1 MKQTTLNWFRSS
13 EYDLQTAE
21 SLLRS
26 RRYIYVL
33 FMCHLTVEKLLKAIV
48 AESST
53 VFPPRT
59 HNLYRL
65 LELGHITLPA
75 VYEDL
80 VAKLNAMSVV
90 TRYPEDITTLSAE
103 ITRKVAQAYLTKTKE
118 LIEWLRQDVR
128 LQPSSADT
136 SLPLKPEAS
145 PSTE

>member
-1 MKQTTLNWFRSS
+1 MKQTTLNWFRSA
-13 EYDLQTAE
+13 ENDLQTAE

-33 FMCHLTVEKLLKAIV
+33 FMCHLTVKKFLKAIV

-75 VYEDL
+75 VYQDL

-90 TRYPEDITTLSAE
+90 TRYPEEITTFGPAWLDCGPTRGAE
-103 ITRKVAQAYLTKTKE
+103 PCALG
-118 LIEWLRQDVR
+118 W
-128 LQPSSADT
+128 
-136 SLPLKPEAS
+136 
-145 PSTE
+145 

>member
-1 MKQTTLNWFRSS
+1 
-13 EYDLQTAE
+13 
-21 SLLRS
+21 
-26 RRYIYVL
+26 
-33 FMCHLTVEKLLKAIV
+33 
-48 AESST
+48 
-53 VFPPRT
+53 
-59 HNLYRL
+59 L

-90 TRYPEDITTLSAE
+90 TWYPEDITTLSAE

-118 LIEWLRQDVR
+118 LIQWLRQDAR
-128 LQPSSADT
+128 LQPPSADT

>member
-1 MKQTTLNWFRSS
+1 
-13 EYDLQTAE
+13 
-21 SLLRS
+21 
-26 RRYIYVL
+26 
-33 FMCHLTVEKLLKAIV
+33 MCHLTVEKFLKAIV

-75 VYEDL
+75 VYKDL
-80 VAKLNAMSVV
+80 VEKLNAMSVV

-118 LIEWLRQDVR
+118 LIQWLRQDAR

>member
-1 MKQTTLNWFRSS
+1 MPIPRHARCVSRWARRQISS
-13 EYDLQTAE
+13 QFGLVCGGFIVYG
-21 SLLRS
+21 
-26 RRYIYVL
+26 YVL
-33 FMCHLTVEKLLKAIV
+33 FMCHLTVEKPLKTIV

-53 VFPPRT
+53 VFPPCT

-65 LELGHITLPA
+65 LELGHITLPP

-103 ITRKVAQAYLTKTKE
+103 VTRKVAQAYLTKTKE
-118 LIEWLRQDVR
+118 LIQWLRQDAR

-136 SLPLKPEAS
+136 SLP
-145 PSTE
+145 